1 MSTATVQFAVQIQ
14 KFVVSAGQ
22 EMWAQTGPRYQT
34 REEASAARNRLVRDG
49 QDLVGGEQVRVVEVR
64 S

>member
-1 MSTATVQFAVQIQ
+1 MNTATQFAVQIQ

-22 EMWAQTGPRYQT
+22 ELWAQTGPRYQT

-49 QDLVGGEQVRVVEVR
+49 QDLVGAEQVRVVEVR